1 MSAPEETTLQARLQR
16 LEEILARLEADDVE
30 LEHALEL
37 FEEGIRLV
45 KEAERTLAE
54 TQLRVQELLD
64 DGSTRDLVEDDEA
77 G

>member
-1 MSAPEETTLQARLQR
+1 VSDADNTTLESRLR
-16 LEEILARLEADDVE
+16 RIEEILGRLEADDVE

-54 TQLRVQELLD
+54 TQLRVEELLD
-64 DGSTRDLVEDDEA
+64 DGTTRALEEPE
-77 G
+77 GG